1 MDELLDL
8 SQRGRLQG
16 AIMAQMGTEEEAA
29 AARAFLDALTDEQV
43 QQLLALDG
51 FTEEFKIPIW
61 DDEIGRPARDAN
73 KQRDRKPDRYLDG
86 RTAPRNIA
94 DDLVV
99 LLVGASDLEEVESRL
114 DTASKLDKTNK
125 EYWRRL
131 HEILMRNSL
140 PSFGGKRV
148 QKIVVPTDFTTHK
161 IWDQQKEG
169 NVTLRITSDIRGKK
183 EVTTYVRI
191 NFDNLPD
198 EIKKKLDYFDEQV
211 YEAAA
216 NLWLAGNEYVSS
228 SMIYGVH
235 NDGRPGPE
243 DIEKID
249 ASLSKMTPTRIELS
263 NEDEAKKTNYPLFKY
278 DGSMLPMER
287 SRCYINGKLVES
299 AIHLFREPPFFSYA
313 KSKGQITTVDRKLAL
328 SPLNK
333 TEANIHLSK
342 YILRIISAAKLGKI
356 TNKITY
362 KTIYE
367 ELGITSPSQRTR
379 TKGYTKRLFE
389 FHKAQGN
396 ISSFKEE
403 KDGIRFYWKTSGE
416 LQKN

>member
-1 MDELLDL
+1 MEEMLDMTPREQLL
-8 SQRGRLQG
+8 SGIIPQ
-16 AIMAQMGTEEEAA
+16 AQTEEEAA
-29 AARAFLDALTDEQV
+29 AARRIIDALTDNQAE
-43 QQLLALDG
+43 QLLALDG
-51 FTEEFKIPIW
+51 FTAEYKIPIW
-61 DDEIGRPARDAN
+61 DDEIGGPARDA
-73 KQRDRKPDRYLDG
+73 QREHDRQPDRYFTG
-86 RTAPRNIA
+86 KTAPRSII
-94 DDLVV
+94 DDLFI
-99 LLVGASDLEEVESRL
+99 LIQSAADLEEVAGRIE
-114 DTASKLDKTNK
+114 TAGKLDKLNK

-131 HEILMRNSL
+131 HEILMRNCL

-148 QKIVVPTDFTTHK
+148 KKLVVPTDFTTHN

-169 NVTLRITSDIRGKK
+169 NITLHIKSEIGKK

-216 NLWLAGNEYVSS
+216 NLWLAGNEYVST

-235 NDGRPGPE
+235 YDGRPGPE

-249 ASLSKMTPTRIELS
+249 ASLSKMAPTHIEVS
-263 NEDEAKKTNYPLFKY
+263 NKDEAEKTNYPLFVY

-333 TEANIHLSK
+333 TENNIHLSK
-342 YILRIISAAKLGKI
+342 YIFRIIGAAKAGAIK
-356 TNKITY
+356 NKITY

-367 ELGITSPSQRTR
+367 ELGITAPSQKTR

-389 FHKAQGN
+389 FHKEQGN
-396 ISSFKEE
+396 ITSFKEE
-403 KDGIRFYWKTSGE
+403 KDGISFYWKTSGE
-416 LQKN
+416 VKKN